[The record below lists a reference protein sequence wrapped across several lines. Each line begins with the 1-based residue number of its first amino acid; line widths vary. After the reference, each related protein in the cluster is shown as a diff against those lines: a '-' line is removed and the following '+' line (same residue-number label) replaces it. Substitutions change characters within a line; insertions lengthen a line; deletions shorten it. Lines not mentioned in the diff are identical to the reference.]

1 VQRVIT
7 PDCPRC
13 HGALWFTPC
22 PRAGQC
28 ADQHFYCEHCR
39 AEWTYRESDD
49 AWYRFDHAGQV
60 RERIPPRPK
69 LFRKNQSVGE

>member
-13 HGALWFTPC
+13 HDGLWFTPC

-39 AEWTYRESDD
+39 VEWTYRESD
-49 AWYRFDHAGQV
+49 ATWYRFDQAGQV
-60 RERIPPRPK
+60 VERIPPRPK